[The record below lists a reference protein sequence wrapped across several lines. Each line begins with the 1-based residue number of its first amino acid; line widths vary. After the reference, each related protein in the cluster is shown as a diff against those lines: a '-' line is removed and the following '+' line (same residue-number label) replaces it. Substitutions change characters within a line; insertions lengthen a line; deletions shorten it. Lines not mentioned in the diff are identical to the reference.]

1 MTTSVRVLHV
11 EDEPGLQEVLD
22 AYLADSDTEMVIETA
37 SNGKEGL
44 HRCRQ
49 KEFGCIISDYN
60 MPNMD
65 GIEMFRAL
73 RQEEYNVPFIFYTSS
88 ETIEEKI
95 EENSGRP
102 PKAILR
108 KGRDGFDDI
117 LETVNSIARATDT
130 RASKRVENS

>member
-1 MTTSVRVLHV
+1 MTASVRVLHV
-11 EDEPGLQEVLD
+11 EDEPGVQEVLD

-37 SNGKEGL
+37 SDGREGL

-73 RQEEYNVPFIFYTSS
+73 RREGYGVPFIFYTSS
-88 ETIEEKI
+88 KTIEEKI
-95 EENSGRP
+95 EENSGKP
-102 PKAILR
+102 PEAILR

-117 LETVNSIARATDT
+117 LEKVTSIAGAAET
-130 RASKRVENS
+130 RTSKRAGNS

>member
-11 EDEPGLQEVLD
+11 EDEPGLQEILD
-22 AYLADSDTEMVIETA
+22 AYLADSDTEIVIETA
-37 SNGKEGL
+37 SDGKEGL

-73 RQEEYNVPFIFYTSS
+73 RREEYNVPFIFYTSS

-102 PKAILR
+102 PEAILR
-108 KGRDGFDDI
+108 KGRDEFDDI
-117 LETVNSIARATDT
+117 LETVNNIARATGT
-130 RASKRVENS
+130 SASKRVENS